1 MKIVFFVADFSGG
14 GAERV
19 VSLLGNELV
28 GRGYEIFIITDTH
41 IPFAYPFR
49 KDILFFD
56 VPFSSGRKYDWL
68 KALKRSRVIVQD
80 IRPDIVITIMPL
92 MFLMAKIA
100 MRGIPIP
107 VIASDHT
114 SFERKLPFHIRLIRK
129 FFYKWADML
138 TVLTKAD
145 SVYIGSHIKNKVV
158 MPNPVSYPVFT
169 GECRREKCILA
180 VGRLDV
186 WMVKGFDLL
195 IRAWGSIAK
204 QYPDWN
210 LKIAGTGRPE
220 SFHLLRRLALECGCI
235 GQIEFL
241 GFRSD
246 IDLLMRQSAIF
257 VLSSREEGFGLV
269 LAEAMS
275 QGCACISFDHGGRQ
289 REIITPDFSGIL
301 LETHSCQLLAE
312 AMSKLIADDSCRQKL
327 SINARKDV
335 VKFSLN
341 KVVDLWEDLIR
352 KVVLKKFVCL
362 DRDVD
367 KNK

>member
-180 VGRLDV
+180 VGGKATRL
-186 WMVKGFDLL
+186 
-195 IRAWGSIAK
+195 
-204 QYPDWN
+204 
-210 LKIAGTGRPE
+210 
-220 SFHLLRRLALECGCI
+220 
-235 GQIEFL
+235 
-241 GFRSD
+241 
-246 IDLLMRQSAIF
+246 
-257 VLSSREEGFGLV
+257 
-269 LAEAMS
+269 
-275 QGCACISFDHGGRQ
+275 
-289 REIITPDFSGIL
+289 
-301 LETHSCQLLAE
+301 
-312 AMSKLIADDSCRQKL
+312 
-327 SINARKDV
+327 
-335 VKFSLN
+335 
-341 KVVDLWEDLIR
+341 
-352 KVVLKKFVCL
+352 
-362 DRDVD
+362 
-367 KNK
+367 